1 MNKVQGY
8 YTCNGR
14 EFESKLQALMYS
26 KQISAP
32 VNWHF
37 NEEVFDKYNWSIE
50 PELTLDQLY
59 DRRAREIREKY
70 DYVVLSYS
78 GGADSNNVLESFL
91 RQGLFID
98 EVVYNAAL
106 EATEK
111 LNVFDKSQT
120 AAWNVNA
127 EYKLHTAEKLNQI
140 KLRTPGTKITVN
152 DTTKTIIDGFEK
164 HPDGAWTMNQK
175 EVLNPM
181 GVHNFNYAYFRDLR
195 LTFDKG
201 KRIGIIVALDKP
213 KMRVVDGKCYL
224 FFIDKTANIIPIDYH
239 LAEYPNT
246 QTEFFYWHPNN
257 CDMLA
262 KQAHIV
268 LRCINFNQQYKKI
281 FEDSSTK
288 SIRFIQ
294 ERLLRTMIYTTWK
307 GEWFQA
313 DKSLNDWN
321 CEFDHWFIKGQVG
334 TQAHRNWLDGLKY
347 VASHIS
353 KEATISNPH
362 SLGTAPI
369 FSKFYY
375 IGPVKGQYE

>member
-1 MNKVQGY
+1 
-8 YTCNGR
+8 
-14 EFESKLQALMYS
+14 
-26 KQISAP
+26 
-32 VNWHF
+32 
-37 NEEVFDKYNWSIE
+37 
-50 PELTLDQLY
+50 
-59 DRRAREIREKY
+59 
-70 DYVVLSYS
+70 
-78 GGADSNNVLESFL
+78 
-91 RQGLFID
+91 
-98 EVVYNAAL
+98 
-106 EATEK
+106 
-111 LNVFDKSQT
+111 
-120 AAWNVNA
+120 
-127 EYKLHTAEKLNQI
+127 
-140 KLRTPGTKITVN
+140 
-152 DTTKTIIDGFEK
+152 
-164 HPDGAWTMNQK
+164 
-175 EVLNPM
+175 M

-268 LRCINFNQQYKKI
+268 LRCINFNQQYKNI
-281 FEDSSTK
+281 FEDSSPK

-369 FSKFYY
+369 LSKFYY